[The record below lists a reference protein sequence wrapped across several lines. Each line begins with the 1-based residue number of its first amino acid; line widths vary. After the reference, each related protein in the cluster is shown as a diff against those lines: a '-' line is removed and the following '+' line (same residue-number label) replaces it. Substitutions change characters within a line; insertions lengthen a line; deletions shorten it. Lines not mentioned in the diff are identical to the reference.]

1 MKKEGAFYLENKI
14 EDILEIVTENFNR
27 QVPELSLLSYI
38 NGSSGDRLAFIDDLY
53 NGLRDYGFIILKDHI
68 IDQLKVDLAYELVH
82 EFFHLSNEKKMNYFD
97 EEIAGQRGYT
107 PFKTEHAK
115 NNPNPD
121 LKEFWH
127 VGRELDQSSQ
137 YKGVYPENIWPHEI
151 VEFKKAFTELY
162 SAMDQTSVVLLEA
175 LGIALDVPRGYFKE
189 MINDGNS
196 ILRTIHYP
204 PTKGQDTHNSIRA
217 AAHEDINLITM
228 LVGATASGLQ
238 LLDRDGTWLDVN
250 SKPGQIVVDTG
261 DMMSRL
267 TNGILPATTHRVV
280 NPEADSEARYSMPY
294 FVHPHSKA
302 VLSCLDSCKGEGRKY
317 DDITAGDFLDQR
329 LIEIGLK

>member
-1 MKKEGAFYLENKI
+1 MTTTTSAQTDSK
-14 EDILEIVTENFNR
+14 R
-27 QVPELSLLSYI
+27 QVPELSMLSYV
-38 NGSSGDRLAFIDDLY
+38 NGSAQDKTTFIDGLY
-53 NGLRDYGFIILKDHI
+53 NGLKDYGFIILKDHI
-68 IDQLKVDLAYELVH
+68 IDQNKVDRAYDLVH
-82 EFFHLSNEKKMNYFD
+82 EFFQLPTEKKMNYFD
-97 EEIAGQRGYT
+97 EKIAGQRAYT
-107 PFKTEHAK
+107 PFRTEHAK

-127 VGRELDQSSQ
+127 VGRSLSESSA
-137 YKGVYPENIWPHEI
+137 YKGIYPENIWPTEI
-151 VEFKKAFTELY
+151 AEFKNAFQELY
-162 SAMDQTSVVLLEA
+162 SAMDQTAVVLLEA
-175 LGIALDVPRGYFKE
+175 LGTALEVPEGYFKE
-189 MINDGNS
+189 MIADGNS

-267 TNGILPATTHRVV
+267 TNNVLPATTHRVI

-294 FVHPHSKA
+294 FVHPHSNA
-302 VLSCLDSCKGEGRKY
+302 MLSSLDSCEGTGRKF
-317 DDITAGDFLDQR
+317 DDIKAGAFLEQR